1 MAKKKSTPAVKSS
14 PVARRKNPKSA
25 AAKKTRAK
33 TAASKAKKPRQPTAK
48 SVDGILKAFDK
59 ERVAQNSNLTSTRKR
74 IERLTKQVNSIKT
87 ELENL
92 KRKAIETEIAIETL
106 DTRRDAE
113 IGTLLSG
120 MGIDLNK
127 AAAAAKPKAPVQE
140 STPLFDSPVKGDETE
155 PEEKKPEFSPA

>member
-1 MAKKKSTPAVKSS
+1 MAKKKSTPTAKSS
-14 PVARRKNPKSA
+14 TVARKKPKTA

-33 TAASKAKKPRQPTAK
+33 TAASKTKKPRKPSAK
-48 SVDGILKAFDK
+48 SVDGILKSFDR
-59 ERVAQNSNLTSTRKR
+59 ERVAQNSSLTATRKK
-74 IERLTKQVNSIKT
+74 IEQLTKQVNSIKT

-120 MGIDLNK
+120 MGIDLHK
-127 AAAAAKPKAPVQE
+127 AAAAAKPKEPVE
-140 STPLFDSPVKGDETE
+140 KSTPLFDSPVKKDEVE
-155 PEEKKPEFSPA
+155 PEEKKES